1 VVRTELLEAL
11 DSLIW
16 LRSGHQ
22 VASRFN
28 FSQSTVSRNSKRCAQ
43 EFFVSLVRRN
53 SEWYVEGDSTLLNL
67 ERYVHQVSRWHK
79 NKSLRLEAQH
89 WSAPLLCTPTPRGW
103 IAGNFNYLEYDRPLQ
118 LLKERIIDTWI
129 TSYPDVPNDD
139 DQELTTI
146 RLSRMPLLMVVKEGH
161 PLLELGG
168 QMSFGDVAQYPL
180 LPLPT
185 GSFPK
190 IQNVLEQIGL
200 MTNPPLSPALDWRGR
215 RDIEDLLVGF
225 STPLTLPMYGDS
237 HVALPLQVPVEVG
250 DALVVARQWANSPR
264 TRQLVALLHG
274 RLETLAQSTPGVEV
288 LYDSLLK
295 KTFDDSPSMAIT
307 R

>member
-1 VVRTELLEAL
+1 
-11 DSLIW
+11 
-16 LRSGHQ
+16 
-22 VASRFN
+22 
-28 FSQSTVSRNSKRCAQ
+28 
-43 EFFVSLVRRN
+43 
-53 SEWYVEGDSTLLNL
+53 
-67 ERYVHQVSRWHK
+67 
-79 NKSLRLEAQH
+79 
-89 WSAPLLCTPTPRGW
+89 
-103 IAGNFNYLEYDRPLQ
+103 LEYDRPLQ
-118 LLKERIIDTWI
+118 LLKERIIDAWI

-146 RLSRMPLLMVVKEGH
+146 RLSRMPLLMVVKESH

-200 MTNPPLSPALDWRGR
+200 LTNPPLSPALDWRGR

-288 LYDSLLK
+288 MYDSPLK
-295 KTFDDSPSMAIT
+295 KSFDDSPSMAIT